1 VHHSVMMPE
10 TFRGHRAGSNGRT
23 SGDTV
28 GMPKTTATTTDSAN
42 TTRLQQRQDGAAM
55 LGLKIDAAVHRA
67 MADAAMSRA
76 LVRCALRAASWP
88 LTPPPPPVVPTP
100 YF

>member
-10 TFRGHRAGSNGRT
+10 TIRGHKAGSNGRA

-28 GMPKTTATTTDSAN
+28 GMPKTTATAN
-42 TTRLQQRQDGAAM
+42 TTRLQQRQDGAAV

-88 LTPPPPPVVPTP
+88 LTPPPPPVVPTKIHP
-100 YF
+100 LFF